1 MNKNPSCV
9 LKYFDTLDT
18 MILKYHRYYDTLAR
32 KCTSRVKFKK
42 IDIQF
47 ETLNDFARDD
57 TLATTA

>member
-1 MNKNPSCV
+1 MNPYCV
-9 LKYFDTLDT
+9 LKYFDTLD
-18 MILKYHRYYDTLAR
+18 R
-32 KCTSRVKFKK
+32 KCTSWVKFKK